1 MGKLSKIIL
10 SCACTVF
17 AIAIIGF
24 CVWKITYT
32 PSAASSQNNSMDITD
47 SETDSIK
54 ITAPDGS
61 EFIIVNPPVPKS
73 LSVSLFLL
81 LSMAAGFLPGLPLWG
96 DALPAAL
103 HIVLGIVS
111 NNSKTT
117 AFLTKTAVSRNGK
130 RLLYIFLTVPSIAWM
145 PLRGKSRTVP
155 MLCR

>member
-1 MGKLSKIIL
+1 MIAIEWRIGIMGKLSKIIL

-61 EFIIVNPPVPKS
+61 EFIIVNPPVPNS
-73 LSVSLFLL
+73 DPNLNSYE
-81 LSMAAGFLPGLPLWG
+81 WG
-96 DALPAAL
+96 ITNFD
-103 HIVLGIVS
+103 HSEG
-111 NNSKTT
+111 
-117 AFLTKTAVSRNGK
+117 GK
-130 RLLYIFLTVPSIAWM
+130 
-145 PLRGKSRTVP
+145 
-155 MLCR
+155 

>member
-24 CVWKITYT
+24 CVWKITNT

-73 LSVSLFLL
+73 WSVS
-81 LSMAAGFLPGLPLWG
+81 PLMPPESWSCFTIWS
-96 DALPAAL
+96 AQWSSSCLVEMMLNRSRMNASRSTA
-103 HIVLGIVS
+103 IKINTTVL
-111 NNSKTT
+111 K
-117 AFLTKTAVSRNGK
+117 
-130 RLLYIFLTVPSIAWM
+130 
-145 PLRGKSRTVP
+145 
-155 MLCR
+155 

>member
-1 MGKLSKIIL
+1 MIAIEWRIGIMGKLSKIIL

-61 EFIIVNPPVPKS
+61 EFIIVNPPVPKN
-73 LSVSLFLL
+73 
-81 LSMAAGFLPGLPLWG
+81 
-96 DALPAAL
+96 D
-103 HIVLGIVS
+103 S
-111 NNSKTT
+111 NTNSYEWSK
-117 AFLTKTAVSRNGK
+117 FVIPHS
-130 RLLYIFLTVPSIAWM
+130 
-145 PLRGKSRTVP
+145 
-155 MLCR
+155 